1 MSYSTNAA
9 GVSKYT
15 AERHQRI
22 LQELLQQ
29 PGNDVCADCKSR
41 APRWSSWNLGIFIC
55 VQCASI
61 HRKIGTHITKVKSVN
76 LDAWSKEQIES
87 VKTIGNINANAKWNP
102 NEARHPP
109 PTNFEESERDSEMER
124 YIRA

>member
-1 MSYSTNAA
+1 MTSYSTNAA

-22 LQELLQQ
+22 LQDLLQQ

-76 LDAWSKEQIES
+76 LDAWTKEQVEVCFS
-87 VKTIGNINANAKWNP
+87 TMFVNALG
-102 NEARHPP
+102 
-109 PTNFEESERDSEMER
+109 T
-124 YIRA
+124 